1 MELAFAEKNFRDLC
15 YNELL
20 AKQAYGSMLAG
31 KLKRTLADLGAATVV
46 TDLFLL
52 PGNTREL
59 TGGLRGQ
66 MVINLVDEHQLV
78 FQAGHVNPPVLQ
90 SGEVDWSRVR
100 RIKLLGL
107 EKNHE

>member
-15 YNELL
+15 CNETL
-20 AKQAYGSMLAG
+20 ARQAYGNLLSG
-31 KLKRTLADLGAATVV
+31 KLKRILADLGAATVV
-46 TDLFLL
+46 SDLLLL
-52 PGNTREL
+52 PGSPREL
-59 TGGLRGQ
+59 TGDFRGR
-66 MVINLVDEHQLV
+66 MVINLVDEYQLV